1 MLLDNDFLTEQL
13 MMGYTL
19 PELAENWGVG
29 YTWLNNNY
37 NYSKK
42 SFKYIIER
50 TEITGKQESYYA
62 NEWQYGSM
70 PTYNFNELSD
80 REIKFYYEN
89 LKQQN

>member
-37 NYSKK
+37 NYSKRVLNTSLNAPK
-42 SFKYIIER
+42 
-50 TEITGKQESYYA
+50 
-62 NEWQYGSM
+62 
-70 PTYNFNELSD
+70 
-80 REIKFYYEN
+80 
-89 LKQQN
+89 

>member
-50 TEITGKQESYYA
+50 TEITGKQEPYYD
-62 NEWQYGSM
+62 NEWEYGSM

-89 LKQQN
+89 LKKQN

>member
-50 TEITGKQESYYA
+50 TEITGKQEPYYV

-70 PTYNFNELSD
+70 PTYNFNELCD

-89 LKQQN
+89 LKKQN

>member
-50 TEITGKQESYYA
+50 TEITGKQEPYYA
-62 NEWQYGSM
+62 NECQYGSM

-89 LKQQN
+89 LKKQN

>member
-1 MLLDNDFLTEQL
+1 MLLDDDFLTEQL
-13 MMGYTL
+13 MMGYTF
-19 PELAENWGVG
+19 PELAENWGLG

-42 SFKYIIER
+42 SFNYIIEL
-50 TEITGKQESYYA
+50 TEITGKQEPYYA

-89 LKQQN
+89 LKKQN